1 MSAALAFPACPLP
14 AEAEALRPQVREFL
28 AEALAGYSPAALAK
42 SWLGFDLDFTKK
54 LAQRGWIG
62 MTWPR
67 RYGGGERTAFDRHVV
82 VEELVA
88 AGAPVM
94 AHWIADRQSGP
105 LILRLGTEEQKQKYL
120 PPITRGESCFA
131 IGMSEPDAGS
141 DLASVRSRA
150 VKVPGGWIL
159 NGTKVWTSNAHRCQA
174 MIALFRTGTVES
186 RQLGLTQFLVDMPGE
201 GIRVNP
207 IVDMT
212 GEHHFNEVVFE
223 DCFLP
228 DAQLLGAEGNG
239 WAQVT
244 SELALERSGP
254 ERFMSSMPLLTE
266 CVRSLGAAPEPA
278 AAAAIGRLFAR
289 HAVLRQMSVSIAGRI
304 QRAQDP
310 QLEAACLKDLGGNLE
325 QAVPEMLQ
333 ALLDGEPA
341 CGPDGPDYRRLLA
354 AVTEM
359 APSFTLRGGTREVLR
374 GIIARGV
381 GLR

>member
-14 AEAEALRPQVREFL
+14 PEAEALRPQVREFL
-28 AEALAGYSPAALAK
+28 AEALAEYSPAELAK
-42 SWLGFDLDFTKK
+42 SWLGFDLAFTKK
-54 LAQRGWIG
+54 VAQRGWIG

-67 RYGGGERTAFDRHVV
+67 RYGGGERSAFDRHVV

-150 VKVPGGWIL
+150 VKVPGGWVL

-186 RQLGLTQFLVDMPGE
+186 RQHGLTQFLVDMPGE

-207 IVDMT
+207 IIDMA

-228 DAQLLGAEGNG
+228 DSQLLGAVGNG

-254 ERFMSSMPLLTE
+254 ERFMSSMPLLTQ
-266 CVRSLGAAPEPA
+266 CVRMLGPAPQPA
-278 AAAAIGRLFAR
+278 AAAAIGRLYAR

-304 QRAQDP
+304 QREQDP

-325 QAVPEMLQ
+325 QAVPEVLQ
-333 ALLDGEPA
+333 ALLDDQPL
-341 CGPDGPDYRRLLA
+341 CGPAAPDYQRLLA

>member
-1 MSAALAFPACPLP
+1 MSAALAFPACALP
-14 AEAEALRPQVREFL
+14 AEAEALRPRVREFL

-42 SWLGFDLDFTKK
+42 SWLGFDLEFTKK
-54 LAQRGWIG
+54 VAQQGWIG

-67 RYGGGERTAFDRHVV
+67 RYGGSERTAFDRHVV

-105 LILRLGTEEQKQKYL
+105 LILRLGTEAQKQKYL

-150 VKVPGGWIL
+150 VKVPGGWLL

-186 RQLGLTQFLVDMPGE
+186 RQNGLTQFLVDMPGA

-207 IVDMT
+207 ILDMT

-266 CVRSLGAAPEPA
+266 CVRSLGTAPEPA
-278 AAAAIGRLFAR
+278 AAAAVGRLFAR
-289 HAVLRQMSVSIAGRI
+289 HAVLRQMSVSIAGQI
-304 QRAQDP
+304 QREQDP

-333 ALLDGEPA
+333 ALLGDEPL
-341 CGPDGPDYRRLLA
+341 CGPDGSDYRRLLA

-374 GIIARGV
+374 SIIARGV